1 MNSYD
6 YYLKKLQYLEQK
18 NLIRD
23 LKKIDKKENQ
33 NIFIENKK
41 LLNLSSNDYLGI
53 GTNNEILREF
63 YNYLLQ
69 NNLLFNIDFT
79 SSSSR
84 LLTGNSNI
92 YTELENK
99 IANLYQK
106 QKAII
111 FNSGYHLNS
120 GLLPALTEKN
130 DVIFSDKLNHASII
144 DGIKLSDAEHF
155 RYNHL
160 NYNHLETL
168 LQKYREQYNNA
179 IIVSESLFSM
189 DGDIADLKK
198 LVELKNKY
206 NCLLYIDEAHA
217 IGVFGEKGLGLAEE
231 LNIISD
237 IDILIATFGKAFASI
252 GAFCVVNDI
261 LYRYILNT
269 ARSLIF
275 TTALPSVNLYWTNF
289 ILDKIINLTSERQY
303 LKRISSEIRS
313 FIENSTQSKSISQ
326 SQIIPII
333 IGDNEKTLKL
343 ARLFQE
349 NEILLLAI
357 RPPTVPQGTSRLR
370 LSLTANL
377 NNDDI
382 QKIKTVIQK
391 VLKSE

>member
-289 ILDKIINLTSERQY
+289 ILDEIINLTSERQY

-333 IGDNEKTLKL
+333 I
-343 ARLFQE
+343 
-349 NEILLLAI
+349 
-357 RPPTVPQGTSRLR
+357 
-370 LSLTANL
+370 
-377 NNDDI
+377 
-382 QKIKTVIQK
+382 
-391 VLKSE
+391 

>member
-189 DGDIADLKK
+189 DGDIADLNK

>member
-33 NIFIENKK
+33 NIIIENKK

-99 IANLYQK
+99 IANLYEK

-144 DGIKLSDAEHF
+144 DGIKLSDGEHF

-189 DGDIADLKK
+189 DGDIADLNK

-303 LKRISSEIRS
+303 LKRISSEIRY
-313 FIENSTQSKSISQ
+313 FIENSTQSKLISQ

-349 NEILLLAI
+349 NGILLLAI

>member
-53 GTNNEILREF
+53 GTNNEILRKF

-189 DGDIADLKK
+189 DGDIADLNK

-289 ILDKIINLTSERQY
+289 ILDEIINLTSERQY

>member
-289 ILDKIINLTSERQY
+289 ILDEIINLTSERQY